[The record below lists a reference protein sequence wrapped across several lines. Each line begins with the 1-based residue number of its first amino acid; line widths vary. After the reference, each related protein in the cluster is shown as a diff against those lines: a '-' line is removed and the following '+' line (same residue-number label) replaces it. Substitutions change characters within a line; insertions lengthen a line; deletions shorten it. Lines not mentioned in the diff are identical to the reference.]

1 MPTTAAHAVAFTF
14 RLIIPSPL
22 NLIIFTLIRIRHD
35 QIAVPRSSP
44 SSGTTGHRGLWE
56 CRGRLAHRRSTVEL
70 LPRRGEFHLPTQVDL
85 LTQERDQLKAEL
97 ARERD
102 NAAWLKGRVEATQR
116 QLTDERGR
124 SWWQRTFGGSK

>member
-1 MPTTAAHAVAFTF
+1 MICTMQDV
-14 RLIIPSPL
+14 
-22 NLIIFTLIRIRHD
+22 
-35 QIAVPRSSP
+35 
-44 SSGTTGHRGLWE
+44 GLKNTSE
-56 CRGRLAHRRSTVEL
+56 NNSLTDS
-70 LPRRGEFHLPTQVDL
+70 VDF

>member
-1 MPTTAAHAVAFTF
+1 MQDV
-14 RLIIPSPL
+14 
-22 NLIIFTLIRIRHD
+22 
-35 QIAVPRSSP
+35 
-44 SSGTTGHRGLWE
+44 GLKNTSE
-56 CRGRLAHRRSTVEL
+56 NNSLTDS
-70 LPRRGEFHLPTQVDL
+70 VDF